1 MKAIAMI
8 SGGLDSMLAA
18 KIIKDMGIDVIG
30 LYCAMPFSLR
40 DRSAAQLGGSLTE
53 KFAAKTGIDLRKLD
67 ITEDFLVM
75 LKDPKFGYGSHL
87 NPCID
92 CKILMFRK
100 ARELMAQ
107 WGASFLVSGE
117 VVGQR
122 PMSQQRRTIQ
132 QIDAGAQT
140 AGLILRPL
148 SAKLLDLTLAE
159 KEGWVDREKLYD
171 FNGRSRKPQT
181 DLAVMM
187 GIIEYHQPA
196 GGCLLTDP
204 RFSDRLADLMKRDKL
219 DANNVALLRQGR
231 HYRVSN
237 TGRLIVGR
245 DEKDNLAIE
254 QLAQAGDYVFSPSDE
269 IAGPTAL
276 GRGIASEQD
285 IALCCNIVSRYCD
298 LNGRTEA
305 AINYNKTGTA
315 QQYSCTAVPLP
326 DEELVKMRI

>member
-40 DRSAAQLGGSLTE
+40 DRSAAGPGGSLME
-53 KFAAKTGIDLRKLD
+53 KFAVQTGIDLRKLD
-67 ITEDFLVM
+67 ITEDFLIM

-100 ARELMAQ
+100 ARELMSQ

-140 AGLILRPL
+140 VGLILRPL
-148 SAKLLDLTLAE
+148 SAKLLEPTLAE

-171 FNGRSRKPQT
+171 FNGRSR
-181 DLAVMM
+181 
-187 GIIEYHQPA
+187 IIEYHQPA

-204 RFSDRLADLMKRDKL
+204 RFSDRLADLMKRNKL
-219 DANNVALLRQGR
+219 DANNAALLRRGR
-231 HYRVSN
+231 HYRISD

-276 GRGIASEQD
+276 GRSIASEED
-285 IALCCNIVSRYCD
+285 IALCCRTVSRYCD

-305 AINYNKTGTA
+305 AVNYKKTGTA

-326 DEELVKMRI
+326 DEDLVKMRI

>member
-40 DRSAAQLGGSLTE
+40 DRSAAAPGGSLME
-53 KFAAKTGIDLRKLD
+53 KFASQTGIDLRRLD

-148 SAKLLDLTLAE
+148 SAKLLDPTLAE
-159 KEGWVDREKLYD
+159 KEGWVDREKLFD

-204 RFSDRLADLMKRDKL
+204 RFSDRLADLMKRNKL
-219 DANNVALLRQGR
+219 DANNAALLRRGR
-231 HYRVSN
+231 HYRIGG

-254 QLAQAGDYVFSPSDE
+254 HLAQAGDYVFSPSDD

-276 GRGIASEQD
+276 GRSIASEED
-285 IALCCNIVSRYCD
+285 IALCCRIVSRYCD

-305 AINYNKTGTA
+305 AVTYKKTGIA
-315 QQYSCTAVPLP
+315 QQHSCIAVPLP